1 MMTAAKSQPHFSSRG
16 TDTVLIVD
24 GNVLVRTQ
32 VAEYLRT
39 CGFRVLEALNSD
51 EALIVLQRSSET
63 IRVVLSDAEQ
73 GFVLSRWLRAHS
85 PQIRIVL
92 IGSLERAAQ
101 AAAELC
107 ESGPMEKRPYDPQLL
122 IQEIKAS
129 LAKAQEE

>member
-1 MMTAAKSQPHFSSRG
+1 
-16 TDTVLIVD
+16 VLIVD
-24 GNVLVRTQ
+24 GNVLVRTP

-51 EALIVLQRSSET
+51 EAIIVLQRSSES
-63 IRVVLSDAEQ
+63 ICAVLSDAQQ

-92 IGSLERAAQ
+92 TGTFERAAQ

-107 ESGPMEKRPYDPQLL
+107 ESGPMAKRPYDPQLL
-122 IQEIKAS
+122 IQEIKTS
-129 LAKAQEE
+129 LAKAQE